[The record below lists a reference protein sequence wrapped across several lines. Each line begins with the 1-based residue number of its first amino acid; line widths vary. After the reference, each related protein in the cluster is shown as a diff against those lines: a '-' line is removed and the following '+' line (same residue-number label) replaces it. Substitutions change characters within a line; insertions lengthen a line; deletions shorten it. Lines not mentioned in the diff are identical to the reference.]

1 MIDGPSQYRSRCRVY
16 ADILRAIQEGEQAKV
31 SYLLH
36 KANLSHDRLVNHLTK
51 ITGLG
56 LIEKKSDGDIVYY
69 EITQKGKK
77 YLMEFA
83 KVQEFGD
90 AFGIEM

>member
-1 MIDGPSQYRSRCRVY
+1 MIEGSSQYRSRCRIY
-16 ADILRAIQEGEQAKV
+16 ADILRAIQESEQAKV

-36 KANLSHDRLVNHLTK
+36 KANLSHERLLNHLTK
-51 ITGLG
+51 ITALG
-56 LIEKKSDGDIVYY
+56 LIEKRSDGETVYFV
-69 EITQKGKK
+69 ITQKGRK

-90 AFGIEM
+90 AFGIDV

>member
-1 MIDGPSQYRSRCRVY
+1 MIDGPSQYRSRCRIY
-16 ADILRAIQEGEQAKV
+16 ADILRAVQEGGQAKV
-31 SYLLH
+31 TYLLH
-36 KANLSHDRLVNHLTK
+36 KANLSHERSVNHLAK
-51 ITGLG
+51 MASLG
-56 LIEKKSDGDIVYY
+56 LIEKKSDGDTVYY
-69 EITQKGKK
+69 EITQKGTK